1 MQSLNLLSLSHILIV
16 LFCLLGILY
25 IPKLFINR
33 SEYAKKTLS
42 YAIIFFILI
51 NQGMYLYREGY
62 LSGNWKLGLPL
73 HLCDFSSFSILIYL
87 LTKKREF
94 FLFAFFF
101 GIAGGGMS
109 ILTPDVEYGFPYV
122 PYIQN
127 QIGHMMIILGV
138 TYAMILDNQ
147 RPYLKD
153 VHRVLIFG
161 TFLLGVMYV
170 VNYLLGAPANYW
182 FLMEKPIGDNVTAF
196 MRPAP
201 FHMIDI
207 YLLAIIVCYL
217 IYVPYFL
224 RDRKQNNEK
233 N

>member
-1 MQSLNLLSLSHILIV
+1 MEPLNLLTFSHISIV
-16 LFCLLGILY
+16 LICILGILF
-25 IPKLFINR
+25 IPKFFVNSSNL
-33 SEYAKKTLS
+33 AKDRLA
-42 YAIIFFILI
+42 YVIIFFILI
-51 NQGMYLYREGY
+51 NQGMDLYREGY

-73 HLCDFSSFSILIYL
+73 HLCDFSSFSILTYL
-87 LTKKREF
+87 LTKRREF

-147 RPYLKD
+147 RPHLKD

-170 VNYLLGAPANYW
+170 VNYLLGEPANYW

-207 YLLAIIVCYL
+207 YLLAVIVCYL
-217 IYVPYFL
+217 IYMPYYFK
-224 RDRKQNNEK
+224 DRKLK
-233 N
+233 

>member
-51 NQGMYLYREGY
+51 NQGMDLYREGY

-217 IYVPYFL
+217 IYMPYFL

>member
-51 NQGMYLYREGY
+51 NQGMDLYREGY
-62 LSGNWKLGLPL
+62 VSGNWKLGLPL

-109 ILTPDVEYGFPYV
+109 IITPDVKYGFPYI

-147 RPYLKD
+147 RPHLKD

-217 IYVPYFL
+217 IYLPYFL
-224 RDRKQNNEK
+224 RDRKNNNEK

>member
-1 MQSLNLLSLSHILIV
+1 MEPLSLLSLSHILIV
-16 LFCLLGILY
+16 SACFAGILA
-25 IPKLFINR
+25 IPKLFINK
-33 SEYAKKTLS
+33 SKNAQKILALS
-42 YAIIFFILI
+42 IIFLILV
-51 NQGMYLYREGY
+51 NQSMDLYREGY

-87 LTKKREF
+87 LTKRREF

-109 ILTPDVEYGFPYV
+109 ILTPDVEYGFPYI

-127 QIGHMMIILGV
+127 QIGHMVIILGV
-138 TYAMILDNQ
+138 SYAMIIDNQ

-161 TFLLGVMYV
+161 TFLLGIMYII
-170 VNYLLGAPANYW
+170 NYILGEPANYW
-182 FLMEKPIGDNVTAF
+182 FIMEKPIGDNVTAF

-207 YLLAIIVCYL
+207 YLLAVIVCYL
-217 IYVPYFL
+217 IYTPYYL
-224 RDRKQNNEK
+224 KDRKLK
-233 N
+233 

>member
-1 MQSLNLLSLSHILIV
+1 MQPLSLLSTSHIAIV
-16 LFCLLGILY
+16 FLCLLGIVY
-25 IPKLFINR
+25 IPKLFINS
-33 SEYAKKTLS
+33 SEKAKKNLA
-42 YAIIFFILI
+42 YGIIFFILI
-51 NQGMYLYREGY
+51 NQGMDLYREGY

-138 TYAMILDNQ
+138 SYAMILDNQ
-147 RPYLKD
+147 RPHLKD

-161 TFLLGVMYV
+161 TFLLGFMYV
-170 VNYLLGAPANYW
+170 INNLLGEPANYW
-182 FLMEKPIGDNVTAF
+182 FIMEKPIGDNVTAF

-207 YLLAIIVCYL
+207 YLLAVIVCYL
-217 IYVPYFL
+217 IYMPYYL
-224 RDRKQNNEK
+224 KDRKLK
-233 N
+233 

>member
-1 MQSLNLLSLSHILIV
+1 MEPLSLLSLSHILIV
-16 LFCLLGILY
+16 FSCFAGILV
-25 IPKLFINR
+25 IPKLFIN
-33 SEYAKKTLS
+33 KTKNAQKILALS
-42 YAIIFFILI
+42 IIFLILV
-51 NQGMYLYREGY
+51 NQSMDLYREGY

-87 LTKKREF
+87 LTKRREF

-109 ILTPDVEYGFPYV
+109 ILTPDVEYGFPYI

-127 QIGHMMIILGV
+127 QIGHMVIILGV
-138 TYAMILDNQ
+138 SYAMIIDNQ

-161 TFLLGVMYV
+161 TFLLGIMYII
-170 VNYLLGAPANYW
+170 NYLLGEPANYW
-182 FLMEKPIGDNVTAF
+182 FIMEKPIGDNVTAF

-207 YLLAIIVCYL
+207 YLLAVIVCYL
-217 IYVPYFL
+217 IYTPYYL
-224 RDRKQNNEK
+224 KDRKLK
-233 N
+233 

>member
-1 MQSLNLLSLSHILIV
+1 MEPLNLLTFSHISIV
-16 LFCLLGILY
+16 LICILGILFT
-25 IPKLFINR
+25 PKFFVNSSKL
-33 SEYAKKTLS
+33 AKDRLA
-42 YAIIFFILI
+42 YVIIFFILI
-51 NQGMYLYREGY
+51 NQGMDLYREGY

-87 LTKKREF
+87 LTKRREF

-109 ILTPDVEYGFPYV
+109 ILTPDVKYGFPYI

-138 TYAMILDNQ
+138 TYAIILDNQ

-161 TFLLGVMYV
+161 TFLLCVMYV
-170 VNYLLGAPANYW
+170 VNYLLGEPANYW

-207 YLLAIIVCYL
+207 YLLAVIVCYL
-217 IYVPYFL
+217 IYMPYYFK
-224 RDRKQNNEK
+224 DRKLK
-233 N
+233 

>member
-51 NQGMYLYREGY
+51 NQGMDLYREGY
-62 LSGNWKLGLPL
+62 VSGNWKLGLPL

>member
-51 NQGMYLYREGY
+51 NQGMDLYREGY

>member
-51 NQGMYLYREGY
+51 NQGMDLYREGY

-87 LTKKREF
+87 LTKRREF

-170 VNYLLGAPANYW
+170 VNYLLGEPANYW

-207 YLLAIIVCYL
+207 YLLAVIVCYL
-217 IYVPYFL
+217 IYMPYYFK
-224 RDRKQNNEK
+224 DRKLK
-233 N
+233 

>member
-51 NQGMYLYREGY
+51 NQGMDLYREGY

-182 FLMEKPIGDNVTAF
+182 FIMEKPIGDNVTAF

>member
-51 NQGMYLYREGY
+51 NQGMDLYREGY

-138 TYAMILDNQ
+138 SYAMILDSQ
-147 RPYLKD
+147 RPHLKD

-161 TFLLGVMYV
+161 TFLLGIMYV
-170 VNYLLGAPANYW
+170 INYLLGEPANYW

-207 YLLAIIVCYL
+207 YLLAVIVCYV
-217 IYVPYFL
+217 IYMPYYL
-224 RDRKQNNEK
+224 KDRKPK
-233 N
+233 

>member
-1 MQSLNLLSLSHILIV
+1 MEPLNLLTFSHISIV
-16 LFCLLGILY
+16 LICILGILF
-25 IPKLFINR
+25 IPKFFVNSSKL
-33 SEYAKKTLS
+33 AKDRLA

-51 NQGMYLYREGY
+51 NQGMDLYREGY

-87 LTKKREF
+87 LTKRREF

-109 ILTPDVEYGFPYV
+109 ILTPDVEYGFPYA

-170 VNYLLGAPANYW
+170 VNYLLGEPANYW

-207 YLLAIIVCYL
+207 YLLAVVVCYL
-217 IYVPYFL
+217 IYMPYYFK
-224 RDRKQNNEK
+224 DRKLK
-233 N
+233 

>member
-1 MQSLNLLSLSHILIV
+1 MEPLNLLTFSHISIV
-16 LFCLLGILY
+16 LICLLGILF
-25 IPKLFINR
+25 IPKFFVNSSKL
-33 SEYAKKTLS
+33 AKDRL
-42 YAIIFFILI
+42 AHVIIFFILI
-51 NQGMYLYREGY
+51 NQGMDLYREGY

-73 HLCDFSSFSILIYL
+73 HLCDFSSFSILAYL
-87 LTKKREF
+87 LTKRREF

-147 RPYLKD
+147 RPHLKD

-170 VNYLLGAPANYW
+170 VNYLLGEPANYW

-207 YLLAIIVCYL
+207 YLLAVVVCYL
-217 IYVPYFL
+217 IYMPYYFK
-224 RDRKQNNEK
+224 DRKLK
-233 N
+233 

>member
-1 MQSLNLLSLSHILIV
+1 MQPLNLLSLSHILIV

-33 SEYAKKTLS
+33 SEFAKKSLS
-42 YAIIFFILI
+42 YAIIFLILV
-51 NQGMYLYREGY
+51 NQGMDLYREGY

-87 LTKKREF
+87 LTKKKEF

-109 ILTPDVEYGFPYV
+109 ILTPDVEYGFPYI

-161 TFLLGVMYV
+161 TFLLGAMYV

-207 YLLAIIVCYL
+207 YLLAIIVCYF
-217 IYVPYFL
+217 IYLPYFL

>member
-1 MQSLNLLSLSHILIV
+1 MQPLNLLSLSHILIV
-16 LFCLLGILY
+16 LFCLFGILY

-33 SEYAKKTLS
+33 SEFAKKSLS
-42 YAIIFFILI
+42 YAIIFLILV
-51 NQGMYLYREGY
+51 NQGMDLYREGY

-109 ILTPDVEYGFPYV
+109 ILTPDVEYGFPYI

-161 TFLLGVMYV
+161 TFLLGAMYV

-224 RDRKQNNEK
+224 RDRKNNNEK